1 MTSVPITHGHYTP
14 PLWAVCCERNI
25 IAKWKNVFGPIT
37 AKAVPEV
44 SLKAQAYCLKD
55 KTELSLKSFQGN
67 CIMCVGLWSDV
78 QKIVH
83 CFFYEIVKDHRYP
96 FNFTQVLGRR
106 LFNGN
111 NNVILARWTRCSFNN
126 SVWLWL
132 NEIVLSGSFKKKK
145 KGYTL
150 TFLCHDYAL
159 IRLCIRSRRL
169 HRTIG
174 VQSEFESHATEFCKS
189 LKKSK
194 SALTFPVGASG

>member
-37 AKAVPEV
+37 AKAAPEV

-67 CIMCVGLWSDV
+67 RIMCVGLWSDV

-96 FNFTQVLGRR
+96 FNFTQLLGRR

-111 NNVILARWTRCSFNN
+111 NNVILARWTRCSFNY
-126 SVWLWL
+126 SVWLRL

-145 KGYTL
+145 RL
-150 TFLCHDYAL
+150 HINLSVP
-159 IRLCIRSRRL
+159 RLCID
-169 HRTIG
+169 T
-174 VQSEFESHATEFCKS
+174 S
-189 LKKSK
+189 LYTLQK
-194 SALTFPVGASG
+194 TP

>member
-1 MTSVPITHGHYTP
+1 M
-14 PLWAVCCERNI
+14 CCERNI

-37 AKAVPEV
+37 AKAAPEV

-67 CIMCVGLWSDV
+67 RIMCVGLWSDV

-96 FNFTQVLGRR
+96 FNFTQLLGRR

-111 NNVILARWTRCSFNN
+111 NNVILARWTKCSFNY
-126 SVWLWL
+126 SVWLRL

-145 KGYTL
+145 EVTHEPFCATIMHWYVFVYAPEDSIGPLASSQSLRAMPLSSVKVWKSQSLLWPFLLGHQDNQQVL
-150 TFLCHDYAL
+150 T
-159 IRLCIRSRRL
+159 
-169 HRTIG
+169 
-174 VQSEFESHATEFCKS
+174 
-189 LKKSK
+189 
-194 SALTFPVGASG
+194 SAFY

>member
-1 MTSVPITHGHYTP
+1 MYLVQLQQRLLLKCLWKHRPIVLKTKQNY
-14 PLWAVCCERNI
+14 LWNLFREIV
-25 IAKWKNVFGPIT
+25 
-37 AKAVPEV
+37 
-44 SLKAQAYCLKD
+44 L
-55 KTELSLKSFQGN
+55 
-67 CIMCVGLWSDV
+67 CVWSDV

-96 FNFTQVLGRR
+96 FNFTQLLGRR

-111 NNVILARWTRCSFNN
+111 NNVILARWTRCSFNY
-126 SVWLWL
+126 SVWLRL

-145 KGYTL
+145 RGYTW